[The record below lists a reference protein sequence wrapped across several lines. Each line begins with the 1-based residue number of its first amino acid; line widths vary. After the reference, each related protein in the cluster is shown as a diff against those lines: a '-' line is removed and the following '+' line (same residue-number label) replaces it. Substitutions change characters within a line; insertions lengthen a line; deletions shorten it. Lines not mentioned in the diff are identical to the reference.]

1 MSTVAFYTLGCKLN
15 FAESSAIG
23 QQMSKAG
30 FEKKEFQDGADL
42 YVIIPK
48 TPKPLLRLSS
58 IKIKMIHS

>member
-23 QQMSKAG
+23 QQLSKAG

-42 YVIIPK
+42 YVIRSVRIWDGQQPAQAGAATK
-48 TPKPLLRLSS
+48 
-58 IKIKMIHS
+58 